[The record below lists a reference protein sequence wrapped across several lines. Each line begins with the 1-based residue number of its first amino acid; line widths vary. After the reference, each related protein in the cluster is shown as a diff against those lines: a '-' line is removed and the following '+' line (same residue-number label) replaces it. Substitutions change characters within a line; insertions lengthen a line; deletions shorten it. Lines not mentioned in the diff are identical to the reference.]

1 MEFVID
7 QLTYD
12 IYHECKLCRRRRLSY
27 IEWCTWWVQKNETA
41 DCTNNRIVSTVIPCS
56 LEQISLKATPLR
68 AGPLWRARMIQ
79 IVFSWL
85 IQAFCQPSLLQC
97 KGNDLIVWLSSQVN
111 TQDQYRS
118 PTRITKNTIW
128 IMRAL
133 RYMSYQK
140 GVLIC
145 ASTSTSTNI
154 LKRVLVR
161 HFSETDCCQESVSRR
176 TNVQC

>member
-41 DCTNNRIVSTVIPCS
+41 DCTNNRIVSVVIPCS

-118 PTRITKNTIW
+118 PTRITKKHNLDHAGPQIYV
-128 IMRAL
+128 I
-133 RYMSYQK
+133 S
-140 GVLIC
+140 
-145 ASTSTSTNI
+145 
-154 LKRVLVR
+154 KRGPNM
-161 HFSETDCCQESVSRR
+161 CQHKYVDQHSQTSVS
-176 TNVQC
+176 